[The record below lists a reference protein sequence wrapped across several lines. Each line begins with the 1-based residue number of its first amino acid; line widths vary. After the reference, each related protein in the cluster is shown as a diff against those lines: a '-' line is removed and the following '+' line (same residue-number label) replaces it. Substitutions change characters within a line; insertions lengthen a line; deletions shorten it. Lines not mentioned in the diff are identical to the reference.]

1 MAKALKDEI
10 NSQYYERYEKTNI
23 LLAKAEEDVVI
34 FKYGLE
40 ALERRLMKKHD
51 DDFRA
56 NNNGKAL
63 PEYLQRR
70 EAKADPQYMS
80 AVRAL
85 AKASSLKTLYRGQ
98 LAKMDKEFDEW
109 RTRSADRRGSL

>member
-1 MAKALKDEI
+1 
-10 NSQYYERYEKTNI
+10 
-23 LLAKAEEDVVI
+23 
-34 FKYGLE
+34 
-40 ALERRLMKKHD
+40 
-51 DDFRA
+51 
-56 NNNGKAL
+56 
-63 PEYLQRR
+63 
-70 EAKADPQYMS
+70 MS